1 MKNRTPRPDRGWAF
15 YGRLFAATFELSA
28 FTFGG
33 GFVII
38 PLMRKKFVEK
48 FHWIEDRE
56 MMDLTAIAQSSPGAV
71 AVNASILV
79 GYRLA
84 GLRGAYVS
92 VLGTVLPPLVTL
104 TLVSLFYDQ
113 FRDSRIVSFVL
124 KGMQAAV
131 VAVVLDV
138 VYVLAK
144 GIVKQRELIS
154 ILLGALS
161 FVATAVFHFNVVL
174 ILLACGLV
182 GTGMTLTGHVP
193 HDVEEVP

>member
-1 MKNRTPRPDRGWAF
+1 MNRTPRPVRGWTF

-38 PLMRKKFVEK
+38 PLMRRKFVEK

-56 MMDLTAIAQSSPGAV
+56 MLDLTAIAQSSPGAV

-84 GLRGAYVS
+84 GLRGTLVA
-92 VLGTVLPPLVTL
+92 VLGTVLPPLITL
-104 TLVSLFYDQ
+104 TLVSFFYDQ
-113 FRDSRIVSFVL
+113 FRDSRIVSLVL
-124 KGMQAAV
+124 KGMQASV

-138 VYVLAK
+138 VYVLAR
-144 GIVKQRELIS
+144 GLVKQRELVP
-154 ILLGALS
+154 ILLVVLS
-161 FVATAVFHFNVVL
+161 FVAAAVLHFNVIL

-182 GTGMTLTGHVP
+182 GALTTLAGHDP
-193 HDVEEVP
+193 RDVEEVP